1 MIVIGS
7 ECVDCPKELGCIFS
21 ACPYY
26 RVVHYICDHCEEEV
40 EDLFY
45 WGNEQLCSD
54 CALKQLEKV
63 EFED

>member
-7 ECVDCPKELGCIFS
+7 ACVDCDLPCVFT

-26 RVVHYICDHCEEEV
+26 RVVYYVCDCCGEEV

-45 WGNEQLCSD
+45 WDNEQLCDD
-54 CALKQLEKV
+54 CVLKQLEKV

>member
-7 ECVDCPKELGCIFS
+7 DCVDCPKELGCIFS

-26 RVVHYICDHCEEEV
+26 KVVRFVCDECNEESD
-40 EDLFY
+40 DLY
-45 WGNEQLCSD
+45 WFGSDQLCPE

>member
-7 ECVDCPKELGCIFS
+7 DCVDCDLPCIFN

-26 RVVHYICDHCEEEV
+26 KVVHYICDHCDEEV
-40 EDLFY
+40 DDLYYF
-45 WGNEQLCSD
+45 GSEQLCAD